1 MRRVQIGA
9 IVALIFI
16 GAYGWIAAASAIYC
30 WGRGILD
37 LYTFPWVQW
46 AVAVPWFN
54 FDDSVRFW
62 LILGAIPPSG
72 LLALLA
78 LVWVSNRSR
87 PAPKVYGETGWAN
100 RTDMAGG
107 GITST
112 QRPL

>member
-1 MRRVQIGA
+1 MRARLAA
-9 IVALIFI
+9 ITTLVVMV
-16 GAYGWIAAASAIYC
+16 AYGWIAAASAIYC

-46 AVAVPWFN
+46 AVAAPWFN
-54 FDDSVRFW
+54 FNDGVRLW
-62 LILGAIPPSG
+62 LILGAIPPTG

-78 LVWVSNRSR
+78 LVWVRNRSR
-87 PAPKVYGETGWAN
+87 SAPKVYGETSWAN

-107 GITST
+107 GISST